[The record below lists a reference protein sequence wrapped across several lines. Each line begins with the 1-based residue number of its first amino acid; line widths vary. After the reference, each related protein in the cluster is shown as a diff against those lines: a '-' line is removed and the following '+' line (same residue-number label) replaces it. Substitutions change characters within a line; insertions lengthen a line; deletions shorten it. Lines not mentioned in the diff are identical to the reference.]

1 MKLLQLSA
9 FREVMLTG
17 TVSGAAA
24 MLGRSQSAVSRILV
38 SLEQELGVELFVRRR
53 GQIVPTEIS
62 YQLLDEIE
70 RAYNSFES
78 LTGAAARLAKKG
90 AGQVH
95 IAVMPA
101 FGITFVPLAL
111 ERFAKVHPNV
121 RVSVDVRMSREIE
134 ERAVAQ
140 AIDFG
145 LAELPLKRTRV
156 HVEMFSNSSYV
167 AIVPSDHALSEE
179 KAISI
184 EQLRGEKITSWPSF
198 NRARL
203 LLDHAFHSI
212 NATVDSR
219 HETNFSIT
227 AYEMVRRRLGIA
239 IIDPYTAHY
248 AVRDGATMVPL
259 AQNLP
264 FQVGIIRPSSK
275 PQNEAAESLISIM
288 GQMRDEIGL
297 R

>member
-38 SLEQELGVELFVRRR
+38 SLEEELGVKLFARRR
-53 GQIVPTEIS
+53 GQIMPTEIS

-70 RAYNSFES
+70 RAYNSFDS
-78 LTGAAARLAKKG
+78 LASAASRLAKKG
-90 AGQVH
+90 GGHLQ
-95 IAVMPA
+95 ISVMPA
-101 FGITFVPLAL
+101 LGITFVPLAL
-111 ERFAKVHPNV
+111 QRFAKIYPNV

-140 AIDFG
+140 SIDFG
-145 LAELPLKRTRV
+145 LAELPLKRTG
-156 HVEMFSNSSYV
+156 VEVDLFSESAYV
-167 AIVPSDHALSEE
+167 SIVRSDHLLARGD
-179 KAISI
+179 AITV
-184 EQLRGEKITSWPSF
+184 EQLRDETVISWPSF
-198 NRARL
+198 NRARQ

-212 NATVDSR
+212 NASVKAT

-227 AYEMVRRRLGIA
+227 AFEMVRCGLGIA

-248 AVRDGATMVPL
+248 AAREAVAVLPFEPKL
-259 AQNLP
+259 A

-275 PQNEAAESLISIM
+275 PQTEAARSLISIM
-288 GQMRDEIGL
+288 AEMRDEIGL
-297 R
+297 K